1 MTVELSDSNTMQQ
14 NNGDVDVNVLVSLYN
29 QKLAQS
35 SNQVILLEAKLQTLK
50 KDFEEEE
57 RNLQQEVLSLQEE
70 LLKLKKTKKTDS

>member
-1 MTVELSDSNTMQQ
+1 MQQ
-14 NNGDVDVNVLVSLYN
+14 QNSEVDVNVLVSLYN

-70 LLKLKKTKKTDS
+70 IVKLKKTKKTDS